1 VTEQLTFT
9 IENKP
14 PAEGFPML
22 QWTGKRPYISARY
35 YPANHCERYGNMT
48 EDGWMNRLYLG
59 DNLKVMTHLLKEFR
73 GKVDL
78 VYIDPPFNS
87 NTDYKKKIALR
98 GQRAA
103 AESTTFDEK
112 QYGDIWT
119 DEEYLQF
126 MYDRLLLMRE
136 LMSDKGSIYVHLD
149 EKHAHYIRLILDEVF
164 GTDSFRRE
172 IVWDISVLSGFK
184 VMAKNWIRGHDTL
197 LFYSK
202 SSDMTFN
209 KLRQPHRK
217 AYFDR
222 FNKVDAE
229 GRRYFDGRGTVL
241 YLDEV
246 VKKGKP
252 YGDVWDDIMSFQ
264 QIPTANEKVGYPT
277 QKPQALL
284 ERLISA
290 SSNPGDLVFDC
301 FMGSGTTQAAAM
313 KLGRRFIGADINRN
327 AVQTTAKRLIRAA
340 NEPAGSES
348 EEIQKNTGF
357 DVYCVS
363 EHDVGCD
370 SANADIVTLDGRLVI
385 RQFHPNNLL
394 HKLSGEKIKIADWR
408 QLVESVMIDWNYDGV
423 VMKPSVTDVPGNSE
437 LVEGEYDIPINA
449 GTIKV
454 KITDL
459 LSESLFMQVMV

>member
-1 VTEQLTFT
+1 VTEQPTFK

-14 PAEGFPML
+14 SVEGLPEL
-22 QWTGKRPYISARY
+22 QWKGKRPYISTRY
-35 YPANHCERYGNMT
+35 YPANHCERYGNT
-48 EDGWMNRLYLG
+48 AEDGWINRLYLG
-59 DNLKVMTHLLKEFR
+59 DNLKVMSHLLKEFR

-87 NTDYKKKIALR
+87 NAVYKKKIALR

-103 AESTTFDEK
+103 ADDTTFDEK

-119 DEEYLQF
+119 NEEYLQF
-126 MYDRLLLMRE
+126 MYDRLLLIRE

-149 EKHAHYIRLILDEVF
+149 EKHAHSIRLILDEVF
-164 GTDSFRRE
+164 GRDSFRRE

-184 VMAKNWIRGHDTL
+184 VQAKNWIRGHDIVL
-197 LFYSK
+197 YYSK
-202 SSDMTFN
+202 SSDPTFN
-209 KLRQPHRK
+209 KLCQPHRK
-217 AYFDR
+217 AYLDR

-229 GRRYFDGRGTVL
+229 GRRYFDGRGTVK

-277 QKPQALL
+277 QKPRALL
-284 ERLISA
+284 ERIISA

-301 FMGSGTTQAAAM
+301 FMGSGTTQTVAM
-313 KLGRRFIGADINRN
+313 KMGRRFIGADINRS
-327 AVQTTAKRLIRAA
+327 AVETAAKRLILATK
-340 NEPAGSES
+340 EPAGSES
-348 EEIQKNTGF
+348 EETQKYTGF

-363 EHDVGCD
+363 EHDVVCG
-370 SANADIVTLDGRLVI
+370 SAEADIAALDGRLLI

-394 HKLSGEKIKIADWR
+394 QKLLEEKIKLSDWR

-423 VMKPSVTDVPGNSE
+423 VMKPSVTDLPGNNE
-437 LVEGEYDIPINA
+437 LVAGKYDIPENA

-459 LSESLFMQVMV
+459 LSESLFMQVVV